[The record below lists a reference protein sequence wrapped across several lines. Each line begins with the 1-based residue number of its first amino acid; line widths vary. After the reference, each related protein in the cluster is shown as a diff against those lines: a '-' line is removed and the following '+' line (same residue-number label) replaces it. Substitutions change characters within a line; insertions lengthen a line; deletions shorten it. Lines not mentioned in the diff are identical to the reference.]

1 MTDYSISTRKP
12 RGDAKQGERG
22 FVIIV
27 VLLITAILVAVV
39 VEFAYSVYLATARAG
54 NFMHGQKASLLAGR
68 GVEFA
73 GAAIEDLLKKNP
85 NLTIEK
91 DGLVFFQTEGDMT
104 ITIRVVD
111 ELGKLSL
118 RTVYEANGVKND
130 RVHDEYSRL
139 IKNLDIEGG
148 PGLAGALADWI
159 DSDDEPRLYG
169 AESADYRA
177 AYNKPYTPANA
188 YLESVDDLLMI
199 KGYDPEIFRLISPF
213 VSAYNTGGL
222 VNINTAPEEAL
233 MALSDDMTGE
243 LAKKI
248 KDARAISPFRNT
260 SDLMKVSG
268 FEVIGFDLQDKIT
281 VSSDTFRIYS
291 KVTSGDIERQAEAVY
306 RIKSGFVYWREM

>member
-1 MTDYSISTRKP
+1 MIEHLISARTEREEGK
-12 RGDAKQGERG
+12 RGERG
-22 FVIIV
+22 FVIVV

-68 GVEFA
+68 GMEFA
-73 GAAIEDLLKKNP
+73 GAAIEDLLKQNP

-91 DGLVFFQTEGDMT
+91 DGLVFFETEGDMT

-118 RTVYEANGVKND
+118 RTVYEQNGVRND
-130 RVHDEYSRL
+130 KIHDEYSRL
-139 IKNLDIEGG
+139 LKNLDIEDG
-148 PGLAGALADWI
+148 PALVGALADWI

-169 AESADYRA
+169 AEAADYRA
-177 AYNKPYTPANA
+177 AYNKPYTPGNA
-188 YLESVDDLLMI
+188 YIESVDDLLMI
-199 KGYDPEIFRLISPF
+199 KGYDPEIFGLISPL
-213 VSAYNTGGL
+213 VSAYNNSGL
-222 VNINTAPEEAL
+222 VNINTATEEAL
-233 MALSDDMTGE
+233 MALSDDMTEG
-243 LAKKI
+243 LARKI
-248 KDARAISPFRNT
+248 QGARAETPFRNT

-281 VSSDTFRIYS
+281 VTSDTFRIYS
-291 KVTSGDIERQAEAVY
+291 KVTSGEIERQAEAVY